1 MRNLLVL
8 GPKTIPLRVRWPLGT
23 NAGMLAC
30 CHFLA
35 LAQAMVL
42 PSVAQ
47 GFLSRPPSAY
57 RFEPGDRLVYEL
69 RSEST
74 PLTPGAAGER
84 CFGQIEIW
92 CLALKNG
99 EALLL
104 LDFIRIVDNRA
115 EPMRGVVVRIDSR
128 GRATMTSAMQEQAIE
143 MESAWEVLPV
153 QASAVESGSSWSAPA
168 GLFGRRRHCRAEDD
182 AEQPGTTRV
191 EFVTA
196 YPPGAGEVLGHSCEG
211 KYWFDRAAG
220 CVTRFENIE
229 IDKPA
234 NRRTESAGVLRSRS
248 SMPPGWAQRRAAEA
262 EQYELAVRRESSLL
276 RQIQDRPETVEE
288 AMRSLDRLW
297 AGLAAELARQES
309 PFRTLARAKRQRW
322 TAEADQVRQM
332 ANYAQRWLGRTA
344 VPWTLP
350 DARAQMVSSESV
362 RRHACLELLWR
373 TDEPR
378 SLAELAQLQAA
389 RDELG
394 DSEIPVICLNLDQD
408 TSAARRSI
416 AQLPAGPTHILAGPI
431 AAVEQPV
438 NLPILRVLDGDGKI
452 VRVWI
457 GWQPSCVE
465 AFVEARRCGQ

>member
-1 MRNLLVL
+1 MA
-8 GPKTIPLRVRWPLGT
+8 T
-23 NAGMLAC
+23 
-30 CHFLA
+30 
-35 LAQAMVL
+35 
-42 PSVAQ
+42 
-47 GFLSRPPSAY
+47 
-57 RFEPGDRLVYEL
+57 EL
-69 RSEST
+69 
-74 PLTPGAAGER
+74 
-84 CFGQIEIW
+84 
-92 CLALKNG
+92 
-99 EALLL
+99 
-104 LDFIRIVDNRA
+104 
-115 EPMRGVVVRIDSR
+115 
-128 GRATMTSAMQEQAIE
+128 
-143 MESAWEVLPV
+143 
-153 QASAVESGSSWSAPA
+153 
-168 GLFGRRRHCRAEDD
+168 
-182 AEQPGTTRV
+182 TR
-191 EFVTA
+191 
-196 YPPGAGEVLGHSCEG
+196 
-211 KYWFDRAAG
+211 
-220 CVTRFENIE
+220 
-229 IDKPA
+229 
-234 NRRTESAGVLRSRS
+234 
-248 SMPPGWAQRRAAEA
+248 
-262 EQYELAVRRESSLL
+262 
-276 RQIQDRPETVEE
+276 QD
-288 AMRSLDRLW
+288 
-297 AGLAAELARQES
+297 S